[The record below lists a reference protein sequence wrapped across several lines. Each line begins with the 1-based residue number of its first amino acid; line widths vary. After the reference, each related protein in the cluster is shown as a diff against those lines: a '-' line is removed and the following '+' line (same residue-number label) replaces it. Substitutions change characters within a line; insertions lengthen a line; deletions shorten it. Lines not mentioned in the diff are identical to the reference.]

1 MIKIELGYGELC
13 GLAHGLQALGI
24 FEQRS
29 QAIRQSGGI
38 PRRDDKSIEAF
49 GDDAAAIRRGD
60 NR

>member
-1 MIKIELGYGELC
+1 VIKIEPSYRKLRS
-13 GLAHGLQALGI
+13 LAHGLQALGI

-49 GDDAAAIRRGD
+49 GDNAAAIWRRD
-60 NR
+60 NW